1 MGLRVAAPPS
11 AAGAHVVMRRVVQPQ
26 PRTWRLRFR
35 HARAGG
41 QHASEAP
48 LLASVLRCPESG
60 LGALTC
66 GASVGPRPPDAAR
79 SFGPCS
85 RTCRRRRRPRS
96 SLPPGREGDGDG
108 GGGGGALAAPCH
120 GGRVRG
126 PRALW
131 EAPCGLLSFGGGGGS
146 GALKLGFASIV
157 ASLLPCALCSSP
169 RPRPEFPNLGPLP
182 SDPRWRAPTPTS
194 FPSCA
199 CAGRAMER
207 RGGLG
212 RCPGSHGHPTALRAR

>member
-1 MGLRVAAPPS
+1 MAAPPS

-131 EAPCGLLSFGGGGGS
+131 EAPCGLLSFGGGGGAGRSNLASRASSPLSCLALSVPLHVRGRNFRTSGRSPATRDGEHRPRHRSRLARVRAGRWS
-146 GALKLGFASIV
+146 GAA
-157 ASLLPCALCSSP
+157 A
-169 RPRPEFPNLGPLP
+169 
-182 SDPRWRAPTPTS
+182 
-194 FPSCA
+194 
-199 CAGRAMER
+199 
-207 RGGLG
+207 
-212 RCPGSHGHPTALRAR
+212 